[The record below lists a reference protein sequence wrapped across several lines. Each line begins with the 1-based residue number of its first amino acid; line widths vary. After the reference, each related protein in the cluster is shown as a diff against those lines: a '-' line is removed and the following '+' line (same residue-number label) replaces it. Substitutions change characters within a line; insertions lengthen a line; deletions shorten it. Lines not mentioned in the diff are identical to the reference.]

1 MMTKRLRKK
10 YIKTYAH
17 ILPDLLPSLQGQ
29 DVDIRFYKFCQTE
42 DEINAK
48 LDRLGRDGRR
58 IAALRR
64 MQQQIK

>member
-1 MMTKRLRKK
+1 MTKRLRKK
-10 YIKTYAH
+10 YLKIYAH

-29 DVDIRFYKFCQTE
+29 DVDIRFYKFYKTE

-48 LDRLGRDGRR
+48 LDRMGHDGRR

-64 MQQQIK
+64 MKKQIK